1 MFHRNLLINRRG
13 DRADSEGEMTK
24 YLDLSWLGRPP
35 GIRVKD
41 AKQIEEDA
49 RKERQW
55 WRILR
60 RLKRAM
66 GRG

>member
-1 MFHRNLLINRRG
+1 
-13 DRADSEGEMTK
+13 MTD

-35 GIRVKD
+35 GIPVKD

-55 WRILR
+55 WRLIR